1 MSMKSLLSTAG
12 RMGMVAL
19 GLTIIHSGWTFAASP
34 SKGAPAKP
42 APSSSPRDVAMKSLK
57 LDYTV
62 FTTPDH
68 VMKGTFT
75 VDNQST
81 HDVSSVKVRCRP
93 VGENGVA
100 LPAKETTFNDVV
112 KAKASKKFIQVSLGL
127 VSGNPQSTACNVVD
141 LKAK

>member
-1 MSMKSLLSTAG
+1 MSIMSVSSIVG
-12 RMGMVAL
+12 RIGIVAL
-19 GLTIIHSGWTFAASP
+19 SLVLVQGGVGLAATP

-42 APSSSPRDVAMKSLK
+42 APKSTPRDAALKAIK

-62 FTTPDH
+62 FTAPDH

-75 VDNQST
+75 VDNQSS
-81 HDVSSVKVRCRP
+81 HDVSGVKVRCKP

-112 KAKASKKFIQVSLGL
+112 KAKASRKFVQVSLGP
-127 VSGNPQSTACNVVD
+127 VTGNPQSTSCNVVD
-141 LKAK
+141 LKTK

>member
-1 MSMKSLLSTAG
+1 MLIAGLLVGGTA
-12 RMGMVAL
+12 L
-19 GLTIIHSGWTFAASP
+19 AAAP
-34 SKGAPAKP
+34 SKGGVASAQKKT
-42 APSSSPRDVAMKSLK
+42 PRDAALRAVK

-62 FTTPDH
+62 FTAPDR

-75 VDNQST
+75 VDNQSS
-81 HDVSSVKVRCRP
+81 HDVSAVKVRCKP

-112 KAKASKKFIQVSLGL
+112 KAKASKKFVQVSLGP
-127 VSGNPQSTACNVVD
+127 VTGNPQSTSCHVVD

>member
-1 MSMKSLLSTAG
+1 MRIKIVSPIVG
-12 RMGMVAL
+12 CIGIVAL
-19 GLTIIHSGWTFAASP
+19 SLALLHGEVVLAGPP

-42 APSSSPRDVAMKSLK
+42 APKNTPRDAALKAVK

-62 FTTPDH
+62 FTAPDH

-75 VDNQST
+75 VDNRST

-100 LPAKETTFNDVV
+100 LPAKETTFSDVV
-112 KAKASKKFIQVSLGL
+112 KAKASKKFVQVSLGL
-127 VSGNPQSTACNVVD
+127 VTGNPQSTSCNVVD